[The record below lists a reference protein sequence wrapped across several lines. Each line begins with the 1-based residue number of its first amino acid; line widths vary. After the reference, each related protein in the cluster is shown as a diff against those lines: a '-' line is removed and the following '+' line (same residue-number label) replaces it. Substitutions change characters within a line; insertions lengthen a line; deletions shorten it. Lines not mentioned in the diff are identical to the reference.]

1 MRIRFRR
8 RGLSGSMGILTRKLL
23 RNIWQTKG
31 QFLSLVAVVMV
42 GISLYISMGTAY
54 FSLNYSRDTFY
65 TDNSFANY
73 FFHVI
78 RAPEQV
84 TRRIAALPGIT
95 GVTGHIVA
103 DVPVVKEDGRR
114 ANAKVISYPVPLG
127 RSVNRFQLQSGR
139 MFEKYPASGVTEV
152 LVDPAY
158 AKANHLLKPGS
169 RMTIVAEGREVD
181 LSVVGTAVGP
191 EFTYPIKDPA
201 DMMPNPE
208 AYGIVMM
215 PQNQAAQIFNLPG
228 QINQITVTLAPGT
241 DEDIIKEKVK
251 LILEPYGN
259 LASYPRKQQLSNAM
273 LQGELDQLKSQS
285 LVTPMIFLLIGAVIQ
300 FVMIG
305 RMIKN
310 QRTQIGIMKALGYN
324 NLQIM
329 MHYTSYSLA
338 IALAGS
344 TLGTMLGL
352 YFASVFAML
361 YGQYFSLPQ
370 TLSSVS
376 PATILK
382 GTMLSLLV
390 GLMAGLIASRRAI
403 GINPAES
410 MRSEAPISGRK
421 FFLESWTWLWIRL
434 SALWKMSLRTVGRN
448 RTRFAIT
455 LFGVSFSVG
464 MLVVSLFT
472 GDALNFMLDQAFYK
486 EQRYDMLVR
495 FTHPVKQSE
504 LCNITRIAGIVRAE
518 PIFELPV
525 RLSHDGR
532 TEDNVF
538 EALSDDYSLRVIY
551 DADQRQLLMGQEG
564 VILNDRMARK
574 LGLKIGDKVSVE
586 TMLGLGP
593 AHKSSLTVVG
603 INKQM
608 LGGSSFVSL
617 KTANRIQREEG
628 LMSAVMMRIDPGRA
642 QYIEDELEKMTGVA
656 SVLSRQKAMDN
667 FNKNLGMMYASIGI
681 MVSFA
686 LILGFAIVYNS
697 STINMSERLRE
708 LAMLRAIGMTVGE
721 IKGILLNENL
731 LQMVLALIIGL
742 PLGRYMAEGI
752 AKTVSTDI
760 YSLTAV
766 VYPQTYVYAGIAG
779 GLFVILAHTWA
790 VRGLD
795 KIDIVELL
803 KNRD

>member
-1 MRIRFRR
+1 
-8 RGLSGSMGILTRKLL
+8 MGILTRKLL

-65 TDNSFANY
+65 QDNSFADY

-95 GVTGHIVA
+95 GVTGRIVEE
-103 DVPVVKEDGRR
+103 VPVVKEGGQR
-114 ANAKVISYPVPLG
+114 ANARVLSYPVPLG
-127 RSVNRFQLQSGR
+127 NSVNRFQLQSGR
-139 MFEKYPASGVTEV
+139 MFEKYPESGVTEI
-152 LVDPAY
+152 LVDPQY
-158 AKANHLLKPGS
+158 AKANHLKSGS
-169 RMTIVAEGREVD
+169 QVTIVAEGKEVA
-181 LSVVGTAVGP
+181 LTVVGTAVGP
-191 EFTYPIKDPA
+191 EFCYAIKDPA
-201 DMMPNPE
+201 DMAPNPQT
-208 AYGIVMM
+208 YGIIMM

-228 QINQITVTLAPGT
+228 QVNQIVVTLAPGT
-241 DEDIIKEKVK
+241 EENIIKTKVK
-251 LILEPYGN
+251 TILEPYGN
-259 LASYPRKQQLSNAM
+259 LASFPRKQQLSNAI

-285 LVTPMIFLLIGAVIQ
+285 LVVPLIFLLIGATIQ

-310 QRTQIGIMKALGYN
+310 QRTQIGIMKALGYD

-329 MHYTSYSLA
+329 MHYTGYSLA
-338 IALAGS
+338 IALMGS
-344 TLGTMLGL
+344 ILGTLLGL

-361 YGQYFSLPQ
+361 YGQFFNLPQ
-370 TLSSVS
+370 TISAVS
-376 PATILK
+376 PEAIVK
-382 GTMLSLLV
+382 GTMLSLVV
-390 GLMAGLIASRRAI
+390 GLLAGLIASRRAT

-421 FFLESWTWLWIRL
+421 FFLENWPWLWKQL

-448 RTRFAIT
+448 RTRFLIT
-455 LFGVSFSVG
+455 LFGVSFAVG

-472 GDALNFMLDQAFYK
+472 GDALDFMLKQAFYE

-495 FTHPVKQSE
+495 FTHPVKQGE
-504 LCNITRIAGIVRAE
+504 LFNISRIKGIVKAE

-525 RLSHDGR
+525 RLLHNGR
-532 TEDNVF
+532 TEDNVI
-538 EALSDDYSLRVIY
+538 EALPRDYSLRVIY
-551 DADQRQLLMGQEG
+551 DDQQRARQLPQEG
-564 VILNDRMARK
+564 VILNDRMANK
-574 LGLKIGDKVSVE
+574 LGLKTGDKVSVE
-586 TMLGLGP
+586 TMLGFGP
-593 AHKSSLTVVG
+593 AHKTELTVVG

-617 KTANRIQREEG
+617 DTANRMLRENN
-628 LMSAVMMRIDPGRA
+628 LISAVMLRIDRGQA
-642 QYIEDELEKMTGVA
+642 QYIEDELQKMTGVA

-667 FNKNLGMMYASIGI
+667 FNKNLGAMYASIGI

-708 LAMLRAIGMTVGE
+708 LAMLRAIGMTVAE

-731 LQMVLALIIGL
+731 LQMVLAMIIGL

-760 YSLTAV
+760 YSITAV
-766 VYPQTYVYAGIAG
+766 VYPKTYVYAAIAG
-779 GLFVILAHTWA
+779 CLFVVLAHNWA
-790 VRGLD
+790 VKSLD
-795 KIDIVELL
+795 QLDIVEIL